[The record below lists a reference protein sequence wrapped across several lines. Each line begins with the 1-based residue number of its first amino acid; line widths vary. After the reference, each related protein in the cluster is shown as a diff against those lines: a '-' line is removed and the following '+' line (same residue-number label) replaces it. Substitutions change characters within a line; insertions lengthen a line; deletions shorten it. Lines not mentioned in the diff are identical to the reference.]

1 MVYHLRNRHKDW
13 SITRLISLF
22 MHRRPRTVF
31 RGCKSQFKNAG
42 FGQNKNVGFP
52 TFLFCLFPTL
62 LFYPLHGGKGR
73 RDFDSPYQCINSQTV
88 HIIRIAISKTV
99 NYDI

>member
-52 TFLFCLFPTL
+52 TL

-88 HIIRIAISKTV
+88 HIIRIAVSKTV
-99 NYDI
+99 NYNI

>member
-1 MVYHLRNRHKDW
+1 MVYHLRNRHKDCV
-13 SITRLISLF
+13 ITCLISLF

-62 LFYPLHGGKGR
+62 LFYPLQLK
-73 RDFDSPYQCINSQTV
+73 QITV
-88 HIIRIAISKTV
+88 WEDHFTV
-99 NYDI
+99 ALKSGLKIDIED